1 MSDIT
6 RADEPVTSHFTPVV
20 PADLATPPSPAHGD
34 VERLLESIIALAAD
48 AVVSTDE
55 SQRIIIFNPAA
66 ERIFGYRRAEVLGEP
81 IDVLLPRSA
90 RNARLEGFRGTTAD
104 GDKSEHGRVWG
115 RRKSGE
121 LFPAESSIAKVTVG
135 GTTYVTAVLRDVA
148 QERRAEKERSA
159 LLARTR
165 AARTAAEAAE
175 RRMAFLADVGEILHS
190 SLAIEETFD
199 ALLHLIIPELASC
212 CVVDVLD
219 ATGQVRRA
227 HVVHGDPAKQELAER
242 LGAHPRQQSRYI
254 TRRAIERG
262 EPELVATVSEDFLRS
277 IAEDDD
283 HLAILR
289 GLELA
294 SLLIMP
300 LRAHG
305 RVLGALALARGP
317 GAAPYTQADLLLAQA
332 LALRAA
338 SALDNARL
346 YDEARRAVRARD
358 DVLGVVSH
366 DLRTPLSVIGMCA
379 SALLGEGSG
388 DERSRDRETLET
400 IRSSAHWGQRLIQDL
415 LDVSAINAGGLSLTR
430 RREDP
435 QVLVRRAILL
445 HGELATERRIDL
457 VDRLPDALP
466 SIEVDGD
473 RIVQALGNLIGNAV
487 KFTPYGGSVRVGAVD
502 EGERVRFYVAD
513 SGPGIPSEEAP
524 HVFDRFWTA
533 SHDVRARGA
542 GMGLAI
548 VRGVVEAHGG
558 RAWLEPPTPGRGATF
573 CLALPIGP
581 TRAG

>member
-1 MSDIT
+1 MSEVT
-6 RADEPVTSHFTPVV
+6 RPDEPVPSHFAPVAS
-20 PADLATPPSPAHGD
+20 ADVAAVSSRAHTD

-55 SQRIIIFNPAA
+55 SRRIIIFNPAA
-66 ERIFGYRRAEVLGEP
+66 ERVFGYRRDEVLGEP
-81 IDVLLPRSA
+81 IEILLPRSA
-90 RNARLEGFRGTTAD
+90 RNARLEGFRATTAE
-104 GDKSEHGRVWG
+104 SERAEHGRVWG

-121 LFPAESSIAKVTVG
+121 LFPAESSISKVTVG
-135 GTTYVTAVLRDVA
+135 GTTYVTAVLRDVTR
-148 QERRAEKERSA
+148 ERRSEKERAA

-175 RRMAFLADVGEILHS
+175 RRMAFLADVGETLHS
-190 SLAIEETFD
+190 SLATEETFD
-199 ALLHLIIPELASC
+199 ALLHLIVPELAIC
-212 CVVDVLD
+212 CVIDVREP
-219 ATGQVRRA
+219 TGHVRRG
-227 HVVHGDPAKQELAER
+227 HVVHGEPSKQEMARRLAAYPKGR
-242 LGAHPRQQSRYI
+242 TRYL
-254 TRRAIERG
+254 TRRAIEEG
-262 EPELVATVSEDFLRS
+262 ESELVATVSDDFLRS
-277 IAEDDD
+277 LAESDD

-294 SLLIMP
+294 SLITVP

-317 GAAPYTQADLLLAQA
+317 GAAPYTQADLSLAQA
-332 LALRAA
+332 LAQRAA

-366 DLRTPLSVIGMCA
+366 DLRTPLGVISMCA
-379 SALLGEGSG
+379 TALLGDGFA
-388 DERSRDRETLET
+388 DEARDRETLET
-400 IRSSAHWGQRLIQDL
+400 VRSAAHWGQRLIQDL

-435 QVLVRRAILL
+435 RTLVRRAILL

-457 VDRLPDALP
+457 VDALTDELPA
-466 SIEVDGD
+466 IEVDGD
-473 RIVQALGNLIGNAV
+473 RIVQALGNLIANAV
-487 KFTPYGGSVRVGAVD
+487 KFTPPGGSVRVGAVD
-502 EGERVRFYVAD
+502 EGERVRLYVAD
-513 SGPGIPSEEAP
+513 SGPGIPAEEAP

-533 SHDVRARGA
+533 PRGVGARGA

-558 RAWLEPPTPGRGATF
+558 RVWLEPATPGRGATF
-573 CLALPIGP
+573 SLALPTTP
-581 TRAG
+581 ARAG

>member
-6 RADEPVTSHFTPVV
+6 RADEPVTSKFASVA
-20 PADLATPPSPAHGD
+20 PADLPISPSPAHGD

-66 ERIFGYRRAEVLGEP
+66 ERIFGYRRDEVLGEP

-148 QERRAEKERSA
+148 RERRAEKERSA

-317 GAAPYTQADLLLAQA
+317 GATPYTQADLLLAQA

-415 LDVSAINAGGLSLTR
+415 LDVSAINAGGLSLAR
-430 RREDP
+430 RPQDP
-435 QVLVRRAILL
+435 QGLVRRAILL

-457 VDRLPDALP
+457 IDRLPDALP

-573 CLALPIGP
+573 CLALPIAP